1 MTFRR
6 PSNDCDSEVQHH
18 QQAESVVDL
27 SGWPTRS
34 LTSLL
39 FPSRVPIRYFSL
51 LLEDIYNTLS
61 FDPELRLVRQ
71 VRSREKIPSL
81 QEMHRSYTA
90 LVKAMTPYTR
100 YVFLADLRQSPG
112 NNLPDAEMLT
122 KQLLAP
128 PLKKLAAR
136 LSAPKRELRSLRT
149 VKLTK

>member
-1 MTFRR
+1 M
-6 PSNDCDSEVQHH
+6 P
-18 QQAESVVDL
+18 
-27 SGWPTRS
+27 
-34 LTSLL
+34 
-39 FPSRVPIRYFSL
+39 L

-61 FDPELRLVRQ
+61 FDPDLRLVRQ

-128 PLKKLAAR
+128 PLKKFRKIASLVSTVTGKLQVSR
-136 LSAPKRELRSLRT
+136 MWRELGVTMGTFMDEGEALNYLG
-149 VKLTK
+149 VGKKP